1 VGSGVSG
8 VVKSGE
14 ERSEWSDEV
23 WRREVRMEGGRDEQI
38 KRKVET
44 IRVEWSGEEK
54 RTVQYRRGRQNKRSS
69 KRMKKVM
76 RIRE

>member
-23 WRREVRMEGGRDEQI
+23 WRREVRMEVGRDEQT
-38 KRKVET
+38 KRKVEK
-44 IRVEWSGEEK
+44 IRAEWRREEDSAVQK
-54 RTVQYRRGRQNKRSS
+54 RNAKQEIV
-69 KRMKKVM
+69 KKN
-76 RIRE
+76 EEGDENP